1 MKRSEQAIIII
12 HGVLKEGSCDVLI
25 RTDSN
30 YNNET
35 YKKLFSELNN
45 YIDIPDDIDVVRD
58 RIHILENY
66 RTELKNK
73 SVGTLYPHLV
83 LEWDTEKNGLLTP
96 FMFTPGS
103 GEKVWWICNMNHR
116 WRASIVSRTKGSKCP
131 YCSGICVIRGKNDLA
146 TLRPDIA
153 AEWNDEKNGELK
165 PCNLKIKSNKK
176 VWWKCKNG
184 HEWQAIISNRT
195 NKNQGCPF
203 CKKGDSES

>member
-1 MKRSEQAIIII
+1 M
-12 HGVLKEGSCDVLI
+12 
-25 RTDSN
+25 
-30 YNNET
+30 
-35 YKKLFSELNN
+35 
-45 YIDIPDDIDVVRD
+45 
-58 RIHILENY
+58 
-66 RTELKNK
+66 KNK

-116 WRASIVSRTKGSKCP
+116 WQASIVSRTKGSKCP

-165 PCNLKIKSNKK
+165 PCNLKLKAIKRYGGNVKMVMSGKLLFLIGQTKIKDVHFVKK
-176 VWWKCKNG
+176 D
-184 HEWQAIISNRT
+184 
-195 NKNQGCPF
+195 
-203 CKKGDSES
+203 DSES

>member
-1 MKRSEQAIIII
+1 MARKSIDWMK
-12 HGVLKEGSCDVLI
+12 
-25 RTDSN
+25 T
-30 YNNET
+30 
-35 YKKLFSELNN
+35 
-45 YIDIPDDIDVVRD
+45 
-58 RIHILENY
+58 
-66 RTELKNK
+66 
-73 SVGTLYPHLV
+73 
-83 LEWDTEKNGLLTP
+83 
-96 FMFTPGS
+96 
-103 GEKVWWICNMNHR
+103 ICNMNHR

>member
-1 MKRSEQAIIII
+1 M
-12 HGVLKEGSCDVLI
+12 
-25 RTDSN
+25 
-30 YNNET
+30 
-35 YKKLFSELNN
+35 
-45 YIDIPDDIDVVRD
+45 
-58 RIHILENY
+58 
-66 RTELKNK
+66 
-73 SVGTLYPHLV
+73 GTLYPHLV

-103 GEKVWWICNMNHR
+103 GEKIWWICNMNHR

>member
-1 MKRSEQAIIII
+1 M
-12 HGVLKEGSCDVLI
+12 
-25 RTDSN
+25 
-30 YNNET
+30 
-35 YKKLFSELNN
+35 
-45 YIDIPDDIDVVRD
+45 
-58 RIHILENY
+58 
-66 RTELKNK
+66 
-73 SVGTLYPHLV
+73 GTLYPHLV

-116 WRASIVSRTKGSKCP
+116 WQASIVSRTKGSKCP

-203 CKKGDSES
+203 CKKMTVKVRIIKSNIEMYISEKDVLRIFIIPTWKNQKYTKE

>member
-1 MKRSEQAIIII
+1 M
-12 HGVLKEGSCDVLI
+12 
-25 RTDSN
+25 
-30 YNNET
+30 
-35 YKKLFSELNN
+35 
-45 YIDIPDDIDVVRD
+45 
-58 RIHILENY
+58 
-66 RTELKNK
+66 KNK

-103 GEKVWWICNMNHR
+103 GGKIWWICNMNHR

-176 VWWKCKNG
+176 YGGNVKMVMSGKLLFLIG
-184 HEWQAIISNRT
+184 QTKIKDVHFVKR
-195 NKNQGCPF
+195 
-203 CKKGDSES
+203 